1 MGHIRLDSGKLAN
14 VSLLLSHVQVSQLT
28 KLIVTR
34 ADEKA
39 KRLL

>member
-14 VSLLLSHVQVSQLT
+14 VSLRLSLAQVSQLT

-34 ADEKA
+34 ADENTW
-39 KRLL
+39 RPI